1 MTDGISPS
9 LALIADFE
17 QAAEA
22 AREAEEICRREAA
35 MRIAALAEVR
45 ATAFRRLNLARSAAK
60 AIAEA
65 EEPESA
71 VLLARFVI
79 AQMLGWEEASARQE
93 DVLDRLT
100 PFLTALATEAS
111 RTASPA
117 TESAEKA
124 LRSFEDWYRAE
135 TGSDFYA
142 LFERYIPETP
152 RVDF

>member
-1 MTDGISPS
+1 MN
-9 LALIADFE
+9 
-17 QAAEA
+17 AA
-22 AREAEEICRREAA
+22 
-35 MRIAALAEVR
+35 
-45 ATAFRRLNLARSAAK
+45 F
-60 AIAEA
+60 
-65 EEPESA
+65 
-71 VLLARFVI
+71 
-79 AQMLGWEEASARQE
+79 QASARQE

-100 PFLTALATEAS
+100 PFLTTLATEAS

>member
-17 QAAEA
+17 EAAEA

-45 ATAFRRLNLARSAAK
+45 STAFRRLNLVRSAAK

-100 PFLTALATEAS
+100 PFLTALAAEAS
-111 RTASPA
+111 RTASP
-117 TESAEKA
+117 EPAEKA
-124 LRSFEDWYRAE
+124 LRCFEDWYRAE